1 MNTIIPQ
8 VPQGATD
15 DERRA
20 IYFDTL
26 YNLNVNDKVEKKDN
40 LTYLSWAYAWAE
52 FKKIY
57 PSATYR
63 IIMNPD
69 THLPY
74 FQDSMGIITM
84 TEVTADDLTYQM
96 WLPVMDSK
104 NKAMKSEPYSYQVW
118 DNYSKQYVEKTV
130 AAATAFDIN
139 KTIMRCLVKNLAMY
153 GMGLYIYAG
162 EDLPEAEGQQ
172 NAPVPQQQ
180 PQQQKRQYTRR
191 TPAPVAQPQPQTAQS
206 NRYQAISNAINSCQT
221 VESLTQLY
229 YQHIKEIQSD
239 PTILALFTERKNQLT
254 QAA

>member
-1 MNTIIPQ
+1 MKTIIPQ
-8 VPQGATD
+8 IPQGATD

-20 IYFDTL
+20 IYFDAL
-26 YNLNVNDKVEKKDN
+26 YSLNVNDKVEKKDN

-74 FQDSMGIITM
+74 FQDSMGIIIM
-84 TEVTADDLTYQM
+84 TEVTADGLTYQM

-118 DNYSKQYVEKTV
+118 DNYSKQYIEKTV

-162 EDLPEAEGQQ
+162 EDLPEADQQ
-172 NAPVPQQQ
+172 NTPVVPQQT
-180 PQQQKRQYTRR
+180 QQKRQYTKR
-191 TPAPVAQPQPQTAQS
+191 TPAPVSQPQPQYDPYANVRQALAS
-206 NRYQAISNAINSCQT
+206 AKDMNSLMAVYQQYKSLVDTDPNVKAMFSQARININK
-221 VESLTQLY
+221 V
-229 YQHIKEIQSD
+229 
-239 PTILALFTERKNQLT
+239 A
-254 QAA
+254 